1 LTAGGGS
8 LIRKVPSWHW
18 ALALTNHSGL
28 IRNLLD
34 EALALRLR
42 YVEVQSAGAVQGAQ
56 QQGQAK
62 ELIAHFRLF
71 AVTFPSGCLIKLS
84 SPTRHEK
91 KCQIEVKVFGI
102 RDGSVTGLGHEH
114 SRT

>member
-1 LTAGGGS
+1 
-8 LIRKVPSWHW
+8 
-18 ALALTNHSGL
+18 
-28 IRNLLD
+28 
-34 EALALRLR
+34 
-42 YVEVQSAGAVQGAQ
+42 VEVQSAGAVQGAQ

-102 RDGSVTGLGHEH
+102 RDGSVTGLGHDH